1 MRCRNMLAIGLLALA
16 ATGCEEADDSIV
28 IDVGTTRLLLADSD
42 LASQIVEVGLA
53 EHTVQ
58 VMWWKN
64 VQIADL
70 ILGGVE
76 IDLKFGESCS
86 FENTS
91 VVLPRGNGKCAGGV
105 VIDADG
111 ETRAATLSLLTTIW
125 VYRAEPI
132 DLPLTEDFDGD
143 GLRNGADNCPL
154 IDNPDQTDTG
164 MKGFGDAC
172 SFFFL
177 GGQALDS
184 DGDAIPD
191 IVDNCAHVPNPGQE
205 DTMGVGHEP
214 FPAGLG
220 GVPDGIGDVCTQQEA
235 QVMVGGNPDVSLTL
249 TLEPDGLLQPFRGNS
264 FLTVD
269 FKDQVSLVCDW
280 AAKTCEIDPSQIEMC
295 LDTVGNFGCSL

>member
-1 MRCRNMLAIGLLALA
+1 MLAIGLLVLA
-16 ATGCEEADDSIV
+16 ATGCEEADESIV

-42 LASQIVEVGLA
+42 LASQTVEVGLA
-53 EHTVQ
+53 QHTVQ
-58 VMWWKN
+58 VMWWKE
-64 VQIADL
+64 VKTADL
-70 ILGGVE
+70 DLGGE
-76 IDLKFGESCS
+76 LIDMKFGEPCR
-86 FENTS
+86 FDNTS
-91 VVLPRGNGKCAGGV
+91 IVLPRGNGKCAGGV
-105 VIDADG
+105 IIDADG
-111 ETRAATLSLLTTIW
+111 ETREATLLLETTIW

-132 DLPLTEDFDGD
+132 DLPPTEDFDGD
-143 GLRNGADNCPL
+143 GLPSGADNCPL

-184 DGDAIPD
+184 DGDTIPD

-220 GVPDGIGDVCTQQEA
+220 DVPDGIGDACNEQKA
-235 QVMVGGNPDVSLTL
+235 QVNLGGNPDVSLTL
-249 TLEPDGLLQPFRGNS
+249 GPIDVLQPFRGNS

-269 FKDQVSLVCDW
+269 FKDQISLVCDW
-280 AAKTCEIDPSQIEMC
+280 AAGTCEIDPSQIEMC